1 MQRNGEERGEGAPV
15 GRSTHRELSAA
26 EPSSRSHADQ
36 ASSRWHTAGVGRTE
50 GVLVL
55 ALAIAGSGA
64 CRKVPVPLR
73 IAIHSAPI
81 SFDPH
86 LQNEVITSA
95 VLANLYDGLT
105 EFDVH
110 SQVRPALA
118 AEWRNPDDRTWVFRL
133 RPGVRFHDGRPLT
146 AEDVVFSLGRARNH
160 PGTGLASYLVE
171 VESVKALDPLTVE
184 IRTRRPFAAL
194 LVKLSPVQ
202 IVPRDAPEKITQPV
216 GTGSYRLLRYEE
228 GKSIDLVAA
237 STDWRGPAA
246 QAPLKFLIEKE
257 PRRRLEMLV
266 AGEVEVAAGLSEE
279 AAEDLRG
286 SSCCR
291 AAVRPGSIVEYL
303 HLARIEPRF
312 RDRRVREAIDLS
324 IDRAAYVAEAHHGL
338 GQPVGQLVVPG
349 VFGYAADLK
358 PAARD
363 VARARRLLAE
373 AGYPDGFDV
382 VLEHRPGRRADILAA
397 QLAEAGIRVTPKE
410 SLWTELHTR
419 LRQGEVGFY
428 AGGVAAQTG
437 EASDV
442 LDSFVHTREVA
453 RGYGITNHSRY
464 TNPKADALIEEAAS
478 SLSLIRRR
486 ELLQEAMRVVMSDL
500 EFVPIAGLYDV
511 YGVREGIRFAPRL
524 DMKLL
529 GRDISRP

>member
-1 MQRNGEERGEGAPV
+1 MMQRNGEERGGGPPGASRRAPPGESDA
-15 GRSTHRELSAA
+15 GR
-26 EPSSRSHADQ
+26 
-36 ASSRWHTAGVGRTE
+36 ASPRWHTRGVRRTG

-55 ALAIAGSGA
+55 ALAIAASGS
-64 CRKVPVPLR
+64 CRKEPFRLR

-86 LQNEVITSA
+86 LQNEVLTSA

-105 EFDVH
+105 ESDEN
-110 SQVRPALA
+110 SRVRPALA
-118 AEWRNPDDRTWVFRL
+118 SEWRNPDDRTWVFRL
-133 RPGVRFHDGRPLT
+133 RPGVRFHDGRLLT

-171 VESVKALDPLTVE
+171 VESVEALDPLTVQ

-202 IVPRDAPEKITQPV
+202 IVPRDAPEKITRPV
-216 GTGSYRLLRYEE
+216 GTGSYRLLRYDE
-228 GKSIDLVAA
+228 GKSIELVAA
-237 STDWRGPAA
+237 STDWRGPDARP
-246 QAPLKFLIEKE
+246 PLTFLIEKE

-266 AGEVEVAAGLSEE
+266 AGEVEVAAGLSEDVVE
-279 AAEDLRG
+279 ELRG
-286 SSCCR
+286 SGCCR

-303 HLARIEPRF
+303 HLALIEPRF

-358 PAARD
+358 PAPRD

-382 VLEHRPGRRADILAA
+382 VLEHRPGRRVDLLAA

-410 SLWTELHTR
+410 SLWPELHAR
-419 LRQGEVGFY
+419 LRRGEVGFY

-442 LDSFVHTREVA
+442 LDGFVHTREVA

-464 TNPKADALIEEAAS
+464 TNPKADVLIEEAATS
-478 SLSLIRRR
+478 ISLIRRR

-511 YGVREGIRFAPRL
+511 YGVRQGVRFAPRL

-529 GRDISRP
+529 GRDIRRQ

>member
-1 MQRNGEERGEGAPV
+1 M
-15 GRSTHRELSAA
+15 
-26 EPSSRSHADQ
+26 
-36 ASSRWHTAGVGRTE
+36 GRTG

-55 ALAIAGSGA
+55 ALAIAGAGS
-64 CRKVPVPLR
+64 CRKAPAPVR

-86 LQNEVITSA
+86 LQNEVLTSA

-105 EFDVH
+105 ESDEH

-146 AEDVVFSLGRARNH
+146 AEDVVFSLDRARNH

-171 VESVKALDPLTVE
+171 VESVEALDPRTVQ

-202 IVPRDAPEKITQPV
+202 IVPRDAPEKITEPI
-216 GTGSYRLLRYEE
+216 GTGSYRLLRSEV
-228 GKSIDLVAA
+228 GKSIELVAA
-237 STDWRGPAA
+237 STDWRGPAERP
-246 QAPLKFLIEKE
+246 PLTFLVEKE

-279 AAEDLRG
+279 AVEELRG
-286 SSCCR
+286 SGCCR

-303 HLARIEPRF
+303 HLALIEPRF
-312 RDRRVREAIDLS
+312 RDKRVREAIDLS
-324 IDRAAYVAEAHHGL
+324 VDRAAYVAEAHHGL
-338 GQPVGQLVVPG
+338 GQPVDQLVVPG
-349 VFGYAADLK
+349 VFGFAADLK
-358 PAARD
+358 PATRD
-363 VARARRLLAE
+363 VERTRQLLAE
-373 AGYPDGFDV
+373 AGYPGGFDV
-382 VLEHRPGRRADILAA
+382 VLEHRPGRRVDILAA

-410 SLWTELHTR
+410 SLWTDLHNR
-419 LRQGEVGFY
+419 LRRGEVGFY

-442 LDSFVHTREVA
+442 LDSFVHTREIA

-464 TNPKADALIEEAAS
+464 TNPKADILIEEAGA
-478 SLSLIRRR
+478 SLSLMRRR
-486 ELLQEAMRVVMSDL
+486 ERLQEAMRVVMSDL

-529 GRDISRP
+529 GRDIRRP

>member
-1 MQRNGEERGEGAPV
+1 V
-15 GRSTHRELSAA
+15 GRLG
-26 EPSSRSHADQ
+26 D
-36 ASSRWHTAGVGRTE
+36 
-50 GVLVL
+50 VLVL
-55 ALAIAGSGA
+55 ALVAAGSGS
-64 CRKVPVPLR
+64 CRKPPVPVR

-86 LQNEVITSA
+86 LQNEVLTSA
-95 VLANLYDGLT
+95 VLANLFDGLT
-105 EFDVH
+105 EFDEH

-118 AEWRNPDDRTWVFRL
+118 AEWRNPDDRTWVFGL

-146 AEDVVFSLGRARNH
+146 AEDVVFSLDRARNH

-202 IVPRDAPEKITQPV
+202 IVPRGSPMKITEPV
-216 GTGSYRLLRYEE
+216 GTGSYRLARYEE
-228 GKSIDLVAA
+228 GKSIEMLPVA
-237 STDWRGPAA
+237 TDWRGPAER
-246 QAPLKFLIEKE
+246 APLTFTIERE
-257 PRRRLEMLV
+257 PQRRLEMLV
-266 AGEVEVAAGLSEE
+266 AGEVEVAAGLSED
-279 AAEDLRG
+279 ALGALGG

-312 RDRRVREAIDLS
+312 RDRRVRQAIDLA
-324 IDRAAYVAEAHHGL
+324 IDRSAYVAEAHHGL
-338 GQPVGQLVVPG
+338 GQPVSQLVVPG

-358 PAARD
+358 PATRD
-363 VARARRLLAE
+363 VGRARRLLAE
-373 AGYPDGFDV
+373 AGYPDGFAI
-382 VLEHRPGRRADILAA
+382 VLEHRPGRRGDILAA
-397 QLAEAGIRVTPKE
+397 QLAEAGFRVTPKE
-410 SLWTELHTR
+410 SLWTELHSR
-419 LRQGEVGFY
+419 LRRGEVAFY
-428 AGGVAAQTG
+428 FGGVVAQTG

-442 LDSFVHTREVA
+442 LDGFVHTRDEA

-464 TNPKADALIEEAAS
+464 SNTKADALIEEAGA
-478 SLSLIRRR
+478 SLSLVRRR
-486 ELLQEAMRVVMSDL
+486 ELLQEAMRVVVADL

-511 YGVREGIRFAPRL
+511 YGVREGVHFSPRL

-529 GRDISRP
+529 GRDISRR